1 MPEVD
6 QVAAQR
12 VQVEVSDHLAT
23 VTLSRPEKHNALD
36 RAMFEAIVAAAERVA
51 ATSSVRAVVLRLVV
65 VLGFF
70 EPEEVVAM
78 DFCCSGFAVCREIIE
93 HVFVHDRLARVTTRG
108 MKRS

>member
-1 MPEVD
+1 MTVD
-6 QVAAQR
+6 TR
-12 VQVEVSDHLAT
+12 LSLAK
-23 VTLSRPEKHNALD
+23 RPAPTGTSTA
-36 RAMFEAIVAAAERVA
+36 RSAIVVD
-51 ATSSVRAVVLRLVV
+51 VRDAVREALVVPLVPAPAPVGLRLVVLRLVV